1 MCYLILGYISNSF
14 MNRNKVPIVNILDL
28 IKKKIILVSIIF
40 TISIGL
46 SFFYNL
52 NFKTIKYNYS
62 IEFIPISNW
71 RASELGLSDK
81 IINGLTKNLILKKLK
96 NIDQISYKLNFS
108 DIITVSFQSY
118 KPLDVQGF
126 EQNLNSSLDEE
137 IKNKLQAK
145 INFLEYENNNRL
157 KLSQLTK
164 ENRKIRITNELS
176 TLKLQQSEMIN
187 QFGKLISEKFDAK
200 NVLINAANN
209 LESVINLKKEYYK
222 LTKKILTTKA
232 ELDLINKEPD
242 NYMQFGNLFSEDTMQ
257 QTIQRYN
264 DLTKNES
271 EIFSLKVNLEEYDF
285 VKSSDINTM
294 GGWKISNNNLSYL
307 EIIIAG
313 ILFGLLSNTF
323 ILFLSSSY
331 FKKNIIN

>member
-1 MCYLILGYISNSF
+1 

-126 EQNLNSSLDEE
+126 EQSLNSSLDEE

-200 NVLINAANN
+200 NVLINGANN

-222 LTKKILTTKA
+222 ITKKILTTKA

-285 VKSSDINTM
+285 VQSSDINSM

>member
-1 MCYLILGYISNSF
+1 

-126 EQNLNSSLDEE
+126 EQSLNSSLDEE

-145 INFLEYENNNRL
+145 INFLEYENSNRL

-200 NVLINAANN
+200 NILINAANN

-285 VKSSDINTM
+285 VKSSDINSM
-294 GGWKISNNNLSYL
+294 GGWKILNNNLSYL

>member
-271 EIFSLKVNLEEYDF
+271 QIFSLKVNLEEYDF

>member
-1 MCYLILGYISNSF
+1 

-271 EIFSLKVNLEEYDF
+271 QIFSLKVNLEEYDF

>member
-46 SFFYNL
+46 SFFYNH

-164 ENRKIRITNELS
+164 ENRKIRITNEL
-176 TLKLQQSEMIN
+176 
-187 QFGKLISEKFDAK
+187 
-200 NVLINAANN
+200 
-209 LESVINLKKEYYK
+209 
-222 LTKKILTTKA
+222 
-232 ELDLINKEPD
+232 
-242 NYMQFGNLFSEDTMQ
+242 
-257 QTIQRYN
+257 
-264 DLTKNES
+264 
-271 EIFSLKVNLEEYDF
+271 
-285 VKSSDINTM
+285 
-294 GGWKISNNNLSYL
+294 
-307 EIIIAG
+307 
-313 ILFGLLSNTF
+313 
-323 ILFLSSSY
+323 
-331 FKKNIIN
+331 

>member
-1 MCYLILGYISNSF
+1 
-14 MNRNKVPIVNILDL
+14 MNRNKVPIVYILDL

-126 EQNLNSSLDEE
+126 EQSLNSSLDEE

-145 INFLEYENNNRL
+145 INFLEYENSNRL
-157 KLSQLTK
+157 KLSRLTK

-285 VKSSDINTM
+285 VHSSDINSM

>member
-1 MCYLILGYISNSF
+1 
-14 MNRNKVPIVNILDL
+14 MNRNKVPILNILDL
-28 IKKKIILVSIIF
+28 IKKKIVLVSIIF

-71 RASELGLSDK
+71 RASELGLSDQ

-96 NIDQISYKLNFS
+96 NIDLDSYQLTFS

-118 KPLDVQGF
+118 KPLEVQEF
-126 EQNLNSSLDEE
+126 EQSLNSSLDEE
-137 IKNKLQAK
+137 IKSKLQAK
-145 INFLEYENNNRL
+145 INLLEYENNNRL
-157 KLSQLTK
+157 KLSQLSK
-164 ENRKIRITNELS
+164 ENRKIRIATELF
-176 TLKLQQSEMIN
+176 TLRSQQTEMIN
-187 QFGKLISEKFDAK
+187 QFGKLISEKFDSE
-200 NVLINAANN
+200 NELINSANN
-209 LESVINLKKEYYK
+209 SESVINLKKEYYQ

-232 ELDLINKEPD
+232 ELNLINNEPD
-242 NYMQFGNLFSEDTMQ
+242 YYMQFGNLFSEDTME
-257 QTIQRYN
+257 QTLARYN
-264 DLTKNES
+264 DLTKNET
-271 EIFSLKVNLEEYDF
+271 EIFLLKVNLEGY
-285 VKSSDINTM
+285 KSSDINSM

-313 ILFGLLSNTF
+313 ILFGLLGNTF

-331 FKKNIIN
+331 FKKNFIN

>member
-1 MCYLILGYISNSF
+1 

-137 IKNKLQAK
+137 IKNKLQFK

-242 NYMQFGNLFSEDTMQ
+242 NYMQFGNLFSKDTMQ
-257 QTIQRYN
+257 QSIQRYN

-271 EIFSLKVNLEEYDF
+271 EIFLLKVNLEKYDF
-285 VKSSDINTM
+285 AKSSDFNSI

-307 EIIIAG
+307 ETIIAG

>member
-1 MCYLILGYISNSF
+1 
-14 MNRNKVPIVNILDL
+14 MNRNKVPILNILDL
-28 IKKKIILVSIIF
+28 IKRKIVLVSIIF

-71 RASELGLSDK
+71 RASELGLSDE

-96 NIDQISYKLNFS
+96 NIDLISYQLTFS

-118 KPLDVQGF
+118 KPLEVQEF
-126 EQNLNSSLDEE
+126 EQSLNSSLDEE

-145 INFLEYENNNRL
+145 INLLEYENNNRL
-157 KLSQLTK
+157 KLSQLSK
-164 ENRKIRITNELS
+164 EKRKIKISTELS
-176 TLKLQQSEMIN
+176 TLRLQQTEMIN
-187 QFGKLISEKFDAK
+187 QFGKLVSEKFDSE
-200 NVLINAANN
+200 NELINSANN
-209 LESVINLKKEYYK
+209 SESVINLKKEYYQ

-232 ELDLINKEPD
+232 ELNLINNEPD
-242 NYMQFGNLFSEDTMQ
+242 NYMQLGNLFSEDTME
-257 QTIQRYN
+257 QTHARYN
-264 DLTKNES
+264 DLTENES
-271 EIFSLKVNLEEYDF
+271 KIFLLKVNLEGY
-285 VKSSDINTM
+285 KSSDINSM

-313 ILFGLLSNTF
+313 ILFGLLGNTF

-331 FKKNIIN
+331 FKKNFIN